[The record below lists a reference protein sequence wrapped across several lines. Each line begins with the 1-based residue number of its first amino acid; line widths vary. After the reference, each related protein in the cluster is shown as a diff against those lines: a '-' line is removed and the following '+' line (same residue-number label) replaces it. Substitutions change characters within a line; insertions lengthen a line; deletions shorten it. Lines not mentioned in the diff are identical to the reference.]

1 MRCMTTAIVCFCMLT
16 VFSIFDAQGY
26 SVLDQKMDV
35 ARGHSSSFSSD
46 WEHDIPF
53 FDELFDPANSALF
66 KLNVASH
73 GMQIEFSEG
82 ALLVALS
89 RANQW
94 PHNTKS
100 QSSTFNLSAFFTNWE
115 LGNDPNVTTIAL
127 DRPIKLKE
135 WAGQYPQQDP
145 KNAHASL
152 KTNNSPAP
160 VPEPATLL
168 LLGFALSGMA
178 LLARKRG

>member
-1 MRCMTTAIVCFCMLT
+1 MRYMTAAIVCTCMLT
-16 VFSIFDAQGY
+16 VFSIFDAHAY
-26 SVLDQKMDV
+26 SVFDEKFDT
-35 ARGHSSSFSSD
+35 ARSNSSSFSGD

-53 FDELFDPANSALF
+53 FDELFDPANSAPF

-73 GMQIEFSEG
+73 GMEIEFSEG

-94 PHNTKS
+94 PRNPKS
-100 QSSTFNLSAFFTNWE
+100 QGSTFNLSGFFTNWE

-127 DRPIKLKE
+127 DRPMKLKD
-135 WAGQYPQQDP
+135 WAGQYPQYP
-145 KNAHASL
+145 KNALASL

-168 LLGFALSGMA
+168 LLGLALSGMA
-178 LLARKRG
+178 LLTKKRK